1 MKRFLPA
8 FRAADLRLLAAVA
21 ACIALFV
28 ATPTSDDSGCSSTIG
43 ALNVANNGTRAFVFS
58 ISGPESQIIQVAGNT
73 VVRLALREGHYT
85 WVARTL
91 EVEGFA
97 FHSGRVR
104 ISADREASVGL
115 ALI

>member
-28 ATPTSDDSGCSSTIG
+28 ATPTSDDSGCSSKIG
-43 ALNVANNGTRAFVFS
+43 ALNVANNGDRVFIFS
-58 ISGPESQIIQVAGNT
+58 IAGPEDLATPVEANT
-73 VVRLALREGHYT
+73 VVRLAMKEGHYA

-91 EVEGFA
+91 EAEGFS
-97 FHSGRVR
+97 FNSGSVK
-104 ISADREASVGL
+104 ISTDREASIGL
-115 ALI
+115 AFK